1 MATGAIGEESPTLFL
16 RKATGLVRGWSVR
29 DSIIYACLATN
40 VVTLGIYEF
49 SFQSFVPSGQL
60 LTSVLISAVW
70 VSFLVIAYT
79 GLIVTIPRAGGDYVW
94 QTRILGSGVGF
105 VMAVTGWW
113 FILWLWAPIYGN
125 ILSVELFQP
134 LWATLGSPG
143 GATWF
148 TTHNGIFVVSLIT
161 IVLAGVLVSLGM
173 GGYARIQKW
182 CFAGGLIGF
191 LVVVGLLLFNSH
203 GSFVASFN
211 SEAHRIFGVNNAFGA
226 TQAAAHKDLYTAP
239 AFGFT
244 PLTAS
249 LLLVPMMMFYLLWPN
264 WGSTLYGEIR
274 GASDFRRVFTGMFT
288 GLWITVLLSVIFL
301 LLVTKTFGNAF
312 YNNSNAVYWDYV
324 YAPKSAAVPALPVW
338 PYPVMLAGW
347 LVHNTA
353 FQAILILVMSLWF
366 FGWVGT
372 LFLSST
378 RVIFAAAFDRVL
390 PDRAAEVSEKRKV
403 PLYSLVLML
412 LPAVGLSA
420 LYAYSTKFVTY
431 TLDAT
436 LVIAVTYLF
445 SAIAVVILPWRKPE
459 MWRASPASRIKLFG
473 VQVVPVAGVVTIG
486 LLGFNLYEWLT
497 SSAYGVNSNDSL
509 IFMGALYVLA
519 IAVYVAARVVRRR
532 QGIDLGLV
540 NKEIPVE

>member
-1 MATGAIGEESPTLFL
+1 MATESIGETPTLFL
-16 RKATGLVRGWSVR
+16 RKATGLVRGWSIR
-29 DSIIYACLATN
+29 DSMIYACLSTN
-40 VVTLGIYEF
+40 VITLGIFEF
-49 SFQSFVPSGQL
+49 SYQSFIPKGQL

-70 VSFLVIAYT
+70 VSFLVVAYT

-105 VMAVTGWW
+105 VLAATGWW

-134 LWATLGSPG
+134 LWATLGDPS

-148 TTHNGIFVVSLIT
+148 ATKTGIFVVCLIT
-161 IVLAGVLVSLGM
+161 IALAGVLVSLGM
-173 GGYARIQKW
+173 AGYARIQKW
-182 CFAGGLIGF
+182 CFYAGLVGF
-191 LVVVGLLLFNSH
+191 AVIVILLLVS
-203 GSFVASFN
+203 SKSTFVSSFN
-211 SEAHRIFGVNNAFGA
+211 TEAHNIFGVSNA
-226 TQAAAHKDLYTAP
+226 YTATVTGAAKAGYTSP

-244 PLTAS
+244 PLGAS
-249 LLLVPMMMFYLLWPN
+249 MLLVPMMMFYLLWPN

-274 GASDFRRVFTGMFT
+274 GASDFKRVFTGMFS

-301 LLVTKTFGNAF
+301 LLIAKTFGTAF
-312 YNNSNAVYWDYV
+312 YNDANALYWSSFYGGKI
-324 YAPKSAAVPALPVW
+324 PAAIPIW
-338 PYPVMLAGW
+338 PYPVMFVGW
-347 LVHNTA
+347 LVHNAA

-390 PDRAAEVSEKRKV
+390 PDRAAEVSEKRSV
-403 PLYSLVLML
+403 PFYSLILML
-412 LPAVGLSA
+412 LPAVVLSA
-420 LYAYSTKFVTY
+420 VYAYSIKFETY

-445 SAIAVVILPWRKPE
+445 SAIAVVILPFRKPE
-459 MWRASPASRIKLFG
+459 LWAASPASRFKVAG
-473 VQVVPVAGVVTIG
+473 VPIVPVAGVVTIG
-486 LLGFNLYEWLT
+486 LLGYNLYEWL
-497 SSAYGVNSNDSL
+497 SNDAYGVNNHDSL
-509 IFMGALYVLA
+509 IFMAILYVLA
-519 IAVYVAARVVRRR
+519 IIVYVVARVVRRR
-532 QGIDLGLV
+532 QGIDLGLI